1 MSAVLVAAL
10 IAIPV
15 ESVVDRAQGLDP
27 LLFGI
32 AFGLCAGASLFEVFA
47 PGHHSFQ
54 PNLVIFFWAAVL
66 SPPWAMAILAAAC
79 FVPGR
84 VLRGSRWY
92 MTAFNV
98 ANYSL
103 GGLLVH
109 EIAADSGGVWSQS
122 PAEVA
127 GAFLAGAATFVALNH
142 VLIVAVIRTAQRR
155 PLSEA
160 ARVVRDGWSLD
171 LALAMTG
178 AVLALLWTAGRPY
191 VALAAGPMLLIY
203 RALWIPMLRHK
214 SQTDPKT
221 GLFNSEHFTS
231 LLNDAVE
238 HATRHREVLSVV
250 MLDLDHLRLVNNR
263 CGHLAGDRLI
273 RDVAGVLI
281 DVCPPNGIAARFGG
295 EEFCL
300 LLPAHGTAE
309 ARAVAENARLRV
321 ESLSL
326 RQEDTDDELH
336 VTISG
341 GVASYPEHG
350 GNATALLAAADAAV
364 YDAKLGGRNRI
375 RSALPPETRDLLA
388 SPPVPLEVPPAMPP
402 PAPRPAAP
410 SPAPA
415 PTAEAA
421 APPTLPVP
429 EQPALTLDDP
439 ALVDL
444 PYASNGRA
452 EEDEEAAAA
461 PAEDPGTKR
470 RLRTYVGLLCTAA
483 VGLCAFGNV
492 GRILDHPVLFA
503 LLIGSVL
510 ALDLVRID
518 IFERATISPATV
530 PTLASAYFFGPLGPI
545 LTEAVILSVR
555 VLRREVAVDGDV
567 REDGL
572 LLRWTFDFGALG
584 LAGAG
589 AAGVIAV
596 LPSSGRLAVFGAL
609 VAGGLAYYV
618 VNVTLLAFV
627 MSIAEGQSPAAVWR
641 ERLAWLWTHYIGF
654 GVVAGTFVISQDTLG
669 LYVFLVFG
677 LPMVMLWVSQKQ
689 YVDRSRSSVTELRR
703 SHDELA
709 LANKRLRGLLE
720 DNQALLGRMHR
731 SYLST
736 ITSLARTIEAK
747 DPYTGGHTER
757 VARSPHA
764 RGRAGLRR
772 RELRAVDVGSV
783 IHDIGKIGIPDHILL
798 KPGKLDP
805 RSSPRCAAIPRSP
818 ATSSPSSSC
827 PDRQADGPRPP
838 RALRRQR
845 LSGRPG
851 GGGDPAGGPD
861 PVGGRRARRHDQ
873 RPALPGA
880 LPLETAR
887 AEIEAQTG
895 RQFCPRVVAAL
906 GRVLGSRPRLLRG
919 RGGDRGRGRARL
931 AHGPLRRP
939 PVLGLDGHT
948 SRRLDVR
955 RIEVE
960 QVLPLHLATGHRATT
975 VPGSPEPE

>member
-1 MSAVLVAAL
+1 MSKASAPRYRDLPRAGRAFVGAVMLAAL
-10 IAIPV
+10 LAVAV
-15 ESVVDRAQGLDP
+15 ESTTDRAQSLD
-27 LLFGI
+27 LTLFAI
-32 AFGLCAGASLFEVFA
+32 ALGLCAGASLFEVFA

-66 SPPWAMAILAAAC
+66 SPPWALAILAAAC

-84 VLRGSRWY
+84 VIRGSRWY

-98 ANYSL
+98 ANYTLGGVLAHEIASDSGAFWSHSPSAVV
-103 GGLLVH
+103 GGLL
-109 EIAADSGGVWSQS
+109 
-122 PAEVA
+122 
-127 GAFLAGAATFVALNH
+127 GAAAAFVALNH
-142 VLIVAVIRTAQRR
+142 LMIVAVIRTAQRR
-155 PLSEA
+155 PLREA

-178 AVLALLWTAGRPY
+178 AVLALLWSAGRPF

-231 LLNDAVE
+231 LLNDAVD
-238 HATRHREVLSVV
+238 HAVRHREDLSVV
-250 MLDLDHLRLVNNR
+250 MFDLDHLRHVNNR

-273 RDVAGVLI
+273 RDVATVLSE
-281 DVCPPNGIAARFGG
+281 VCPPGGVAARFGG
-295 EEFCL
+295 EEFCV
-300 LLPAHGTAE
+300 LLPGHVTAE

-321 ESLSL
+321 EALSM
-326 RQEDTDDELH
+326 RMDDAHDELH

-350 GNATALLAAADAAV
+350 DTANGLLGAADAAV

-375 RSALPPETRDLLA
+375 RSALPPETRELLA
-388 SPPVPLEVPPAMPP
+388 SPSGPLELPPDFVPDPLPAGAPREDPALERRRQPVAPDSGSDPAPGLEPVGVELPLAADDGPAP
-402 PAPRPAAP
+402 PAPPP
-410 SPAPA
+410 QAPA
-415 PTAEAA
+415 T
-421 APPTLPVP
+421 T
-429 EQPALTLDDP
+429 Q
-439 ALVDL
+439 
-444 PYASNGRA
+444 
-452 EEDEEAAAA
+452 
-461 PAEDPGTKR
+461 
-470 RLRTYVGLLCTAA
+470 RLRAYVGLLCAAA
-483 VGLCAFGNV
+483 VGVAFLGDPQRIADKPLLFLLLV
-492 GRILDHPVLFA
+492 GA
-503 LLIGSVL
+503 VL

-530 PTLASAYFFGPLGPI
+530 PTLASAYLFGPLGPI
-545 LTEAVILSVR
+545 VTEAVILAVR
-555 VLRREVAVDGDV
+555 VLRREVAVDGAHRDD
-567 REDGL
+567 DGL

-589 AAGVIAV
+589 AASLIAV
-596 LPSSGRLAVFGAL
+596 LPSHGKFAVFGGL

-618 VNVTLLAFV
+618 VNVTLLAIV
-627 MSIAEGQSPAAVWR
+627 MAFAEGQSPVAVWR

-654 GVVAGTFVISQDTLG
+654 GVVAGTFVVSQDTLG

-757 VARSPHA
+757 VAQIA
-764 RGRAGLRR
+764 RMLAVELGFDDAQ
-772 RELRAVDVGSV
+772 LRAVDVGSV
-783 IHDIGKIGIPDHILL
+783 IHDIGKIGIPDNILL

-805 RSSPRCAAIPRSP
+805 EELAEM
-818 ATSSPSSSC
+818 
-827 PDRQADGPRPP
+827 
-838 RALRRQR
+838 
-845 LSGRPG
+845 
-851 GGGDPAGGPD
+851 
-861 PVGGRRARRHDQ
+861 RRHPEISSYIVAELELPAIVKQMVRGHHERYDGTGYPDGLAGDEIPLAARILSVADALDAMTSD
-873 RPALPGA
+873 RPYRRA
-880 LPLETAR
+880 LPLEDAR
-887 AEIEAQTG
+887 AEVEAQAG

-906 GRVLGSRPRLLRG
+906 GRVLDSNPAFFE
-919 RGGDRGRGRARL
+919 D
-931 AHGPLRRP
+931 
-939 PVLGLDGHT
+939 GLVPEAASPAAT
-948 SRRLDVR
+948 S
-955 RIEVE
+955 
-960 QVLPLHLATGHRATT
+960 G
-975 VPGSPEPE
+975 